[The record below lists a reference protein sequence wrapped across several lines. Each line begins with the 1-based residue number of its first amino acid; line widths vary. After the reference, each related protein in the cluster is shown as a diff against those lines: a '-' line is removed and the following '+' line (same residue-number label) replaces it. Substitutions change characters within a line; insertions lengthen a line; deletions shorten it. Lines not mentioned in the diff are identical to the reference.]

1 MKIRDILSLV
11 AIHADQRYRPNPGET
26 HPRISHHTSQSLCLC
41 RGAGEQ
47 GRLQCALILSFLPL
61 CSIKRLKL
69 VRNAGITS
77 GNFSAKNHH
86 LSC

>member
-47 GRLQCALILSFLPL
+47 GSRGDFNVP
-61 CSIKRLKL
+61 
-69 VRNAGITS
+69 
-77 GNFSAKNHH
+77 
-86 LSC
+86 